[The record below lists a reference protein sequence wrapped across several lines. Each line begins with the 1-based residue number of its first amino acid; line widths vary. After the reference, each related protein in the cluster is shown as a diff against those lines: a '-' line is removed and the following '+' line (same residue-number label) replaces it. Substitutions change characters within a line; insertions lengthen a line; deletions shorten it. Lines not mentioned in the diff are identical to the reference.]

1 MHSLNSMRSMW
12 KWFGS
17 RGNSTVFSVHSIY
30 HRAFTHHQ
38 HQHHHHMCSVFVLY
52 KLRFSALT
60 NQATQTIDGNQT
72 SLGGKI
78 VFPDSVHLLR
88 GQSRESMGRHK
99 HVFFGECL
107 QYESQLLRMWMNISS
122 GALVEQSSQSR
133 HH

>member
-17 RGNSTVFSVHSIY
+17 RGNSTVFLVHSFY
-30 HRAFTHHQ
+30 HRAFTHDQ

-78 VFPDSVHLLR
+78 IFHDSVHLLR
-88 GQSRESMGRHK
+88 GQSRESMGRPK

-107 QYESQLLRMWMNISS
+107 LYESQLLRLWMNISS
-122 GALVEQSSQSR
+122 RALVEQSSHPR